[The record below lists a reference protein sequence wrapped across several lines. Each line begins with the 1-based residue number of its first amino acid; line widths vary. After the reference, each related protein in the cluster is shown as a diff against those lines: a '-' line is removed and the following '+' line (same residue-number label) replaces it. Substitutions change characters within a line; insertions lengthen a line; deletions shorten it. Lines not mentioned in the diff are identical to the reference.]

1 MNTKKILAILLA
13 LVMVFGL
20 AACGSAGKS
29 PETTVPAAQQPEA
42 STQSTEPEAQVRD
55 SVVIA
60 IASEMDT
67 LDPTKGWG
75 HGNAPILQSTLIK
88 YTADMTFAGDLATGW
103 DLSEDG
109 LVYTFD
115 LRQDAY
121 FTDGVQ
127 VTAKDVA
134 FTLNK
139 CIADMTS
146 ADLAYAEKAEAVND
160 FEVTVTLK
168 QPVSFFLNTIASIG
182 IVPEH
187 AYDPETYGQN
197 PAVGSGPY
205 KFVEWK
211 KQEQL
216 ILEANEDYY
225 GGVPAIRHVTIV
237 FMDEDSALAAIKA
250 GQVDAACSAATLAT
264 TVVEGYHVV
273 SVTSADNRGFTLPME
288 PDEGKKTPGG
298 YPYGNNVTCN
308 LEIRQ
313 AIAYAIDRE
322 AVADVVL
329 NGYGRPA
336 YSENDGMPWNNPA
349 VKIDTDVEYA
359 KKLLADAGWADTD
372 GDGIVE
378 KDGVKA
384 EFTAIYPS
392 GDSVRQ
398 AVGMAAAEEAAQV
411 GIKINVEGTSW
422 SDLAQRMFS
431 DAVVMGWGAAT
442 PSESYYLY
450 RSEGAL
456 LDDFYNPEGY
466 QSDVTDG
473 YMEAALN
480 ALTVEDAYANW
491 QKAQWDGTTGTAM
504 QGQCPWVWIVN
515 LDHIYF
521 VRDGL
526 SIGEQPIHPHGHSI
540 PLIQNL
546 ENWTWEE

>member
-1 MNTKKILAILLA
+1 MKKAKKLFGLLLCGILL
-13 LVMVFGL
+13 LSMS
-20 AACGSAGKS
+20 ACGGKTEADMPSVSTPAGK
-29 PETTVPAAQQPEA
+29 
-42 STQSTEPEAQVRD
+42 RD

-60 IASEMDT
+60 ISTEMDT

-75 HGNAPILQSTLIK
+75 HGNAPLLQSTLIK
-88 YTADMTFAGDLATGW
+88 YTADMTFRGDLAENYS
-103 DLSEDG
+103 LSEDG
-109 LVYTFD
+109 LVYTFN

-121 FTDGVQ
+121 FTDGEQ
-127 VTAKDVA
+127 VTADDVV

-139 CIADMTS
+139 CIADQTS
-146 ADLAYAEKAEAVND
+146 ADLAYAEKAEKVDD
-160 FEVTVTLK
+160 FTVTVTLK
-168 QPVSFFLNTIASIG
+168 QPVSFFLNTVASIG

-187 AYDPETYGQN
+187 AYDPATYGMA
-197 PAVGSGPY
+197 PIVGSGPY

-211 KQEQL
+211 RQEQL
-216 ILEANEDYY
+216 ILEANENYY
-225 GGVPAIRHVTIV
+225 DGAPSIKHVTVV
-237 FMDEDSALAAIKA
+237 FMAEDAALAAVKA
-250 GQVDAACSAATLAT
+250 GKVDAACSAATLAD
-264 TVVEGYHVV
+264 TVIPGYHVEA
-273 SVTSADNRGFTLPME
+273 VTSADNRGFTLPML
-288 PDEGKKTPGG
+288 PDEGKTTESG

-313 AIAYAIDRE
+313 AIAYAIDRQL
-322 AVADVVL
+322 VADVAL

-349 VKIDTDVEYA
+349 VKIDTDVQRA
-359 KKLLADAGWADTD
+359 RKLLADAGWADTD

-384 EFTAIYPS
+384 EFTVLYPS

-398 AVGMAAAEEAAQV
+398 AVGMAAAEQV
-411 GIKINVEGTSW
+411 REIGIKINIEGTSW
-422 SDLAQRMFS
+422 DDLAKRMFTCG
-431 DAVVMGWGAAT
+431 VVMGWGAAT

-456 LDDFYNPEGY
+456 LDDYYNPEGY
-466 QSDVTDG
+466 QNPATDIH
-473 YMEAALN
+473 MDAALK
-480 ALTVEDAYANW
+480 ALTVEEAYENW
-491 QKAQWDGTTGTAM
+491 KLAQWDDSTGTGTAM
-504 QGQCPWVWIVN
+504 AGECPWVWIVN

-546 ENWTWEE
+546 ENWSWNG